1 MYVLL
6 VFFIGF
12 GINVVG
18 ILLNNVIEDIY
29 RYFICLGLMLI
40 LLQKDY
46 YFIIVYLILKINIYI
61 K

>member
-6 VFFIGF
+6 VFFVGF

>member
-1 MYVLL
+1 MYRCVLY
-6 VFFIGF
+6 VVSF
-12 GINVVG
+12 GIDVVG
-18 ILLNNVIEDIY
+18 IWLNNVIEDIY

-40 LLQKDY
+40 LLKKDY

>member
-1 MYVLL
+1 MYMYVLF
-6 VFFIGF
+6 VVGF

-40 LLQKDY
+40 LLKKDY